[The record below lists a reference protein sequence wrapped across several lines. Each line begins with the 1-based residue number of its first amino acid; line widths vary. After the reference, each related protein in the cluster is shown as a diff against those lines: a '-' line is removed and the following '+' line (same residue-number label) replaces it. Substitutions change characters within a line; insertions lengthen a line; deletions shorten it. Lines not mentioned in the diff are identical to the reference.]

1 MSRMPSQSWRA
12 LTQMCLRGTTGHVT
26 LSFSFLSLTFLSF
39 LFYFSVYFFLYF
51 WLCSVFTAARRV
63 PLVVTIG
70 GYSLVAMLG
79 LLVAVA
85 SLVVAPRLQ

>member
-1 MSRMPSQSWRA
+1 
-12 LTQMCLRGTTGHVT
+12 MCLRGTTGHVT
-26 LSFSFLSLTFLSF
+26 LSFSFLSLAFLSF

-63 PLVVTIG
+63 PLVVTIR

-79 LLVAVA
+79 LLAVA